1 MPKTHRAPGKA
12 HRTGLTLDQLY
23 AMFPDEAAARA
34 WFEQVRWG
42 GNRACPRCDNMD
54 TTASNDGGTMPYR
67 CSPCRRY
74 FSVKTGT
81 VMQSSK
87 LPIRKWIIVMYLMS
101 TSLKG
106 VSSMKLHR
114 DLGITQKTAWMMAQK
129 IREGWTQGT
138 GRFVGPVE
146 ADETFIGGKEKN
158 KHSRNR
164 LHVGRG
170 PVGKTAVIGIKDR
183 TTKRVRAAVVANT
196 DADTL
201 QGFVANSTTLDAL
214 VYTDG
219 ETGYVGLPNHE
230 AVKHTV
236 GEYVRGQAHTNGIE
250 GFWSMLKRGYYG
262 TNHKMSPKHLDR
274 YVKEF
279 SGRHNARPLDTI
291 TQMKRLAIGLDGKS
305 LPWATLTAGP
315 RVAWPLPKTA

>member
-1 MPKTHRAPGKA
+1 MS
-12 HRTGLTLDQLY
+12 LDDLY
-23 AMFPDEAAARA
+23 CMFPDEAAARR
-34 WFEQVRWG
+34 WFEGVRWPG
-42 GNRACPRCDNMD
+42 GRACPRCGNME
-54 TTASNDGGTMPYR
+54 TTEAQGAAPLPYH

-87 LPIRKWIIVMYLMS
+87 LPIRKWVLVMYLMS

-129 IREGWTQGT
+129 IREGWTKGA
-138 GRFVGPVE
+138 GRFIGPVE
-146 ADETFIGGKEKN
+146 ADETFIGGKERN

-164 LHVGRG
+164 LHAGRG
-170 PVGKTAVIGIKDR
+170 PVGKTAVIGVKDR

-201 QGFVANSTTLDAL
+201 QGFVADSTTPDAM

-219 ETGYVGLPNHE
+219 ETGYVGLPHHE
-230 AVKHTV
+230 AVRHTV
-236 GEYVRGQAHTNGIE
+236 GEYVRGRAHTNGIE

-262 TNHKMSPKHLDR
+262 TYHKMSPKHLGR
-274 YVKEF
+274 YVTEF

-291 TQMKRLAIGLDGKS
+291 TQMERLAVGLDGKL
-305 LPWATLTAGP
+305 LPWSALTAGP
-315 RVAWPLPKTA
+315 RVAGPNPRTA